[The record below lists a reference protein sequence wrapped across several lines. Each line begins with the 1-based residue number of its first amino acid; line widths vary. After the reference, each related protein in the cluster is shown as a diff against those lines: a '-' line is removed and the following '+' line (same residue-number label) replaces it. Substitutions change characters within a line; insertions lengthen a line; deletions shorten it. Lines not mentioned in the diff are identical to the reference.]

1 MLPTVGV
8 VSRTDSSTQAKLDAW
23 RARGADRFD
32 RVRFHFIE
40 ALHRRAVGQTGEA
53 RRILDERLGN
63 LIAAYAEDL
72 DRAMPSSEPDAGSS
86 EPARSVLAELLDS
99 IANRARADAGIAAAI
114 GLERHPHAATE
125 LKILED
131 VRETWSRVSAEKQF
145 RQSLDQVPTNAGPLN
160 SSSLVH
166 RSLLLMREVSPEYLR
181 QFLAYVDALSWL
193 ERMGGEGAGA
203 GPEAGRGGAGSK
215 GTRSKSR

>member
-1 MLPTVGV
+1 M
-8 VSRTDSSTQAKLDAW
+8 SRTDSSTQATLDAW
-23 RARGADRFD
+23 RARGADGFD

-63 LIAAYAEDL
+63 LIAAYADDL
-72 DRAMPSSEPDAGSS
+72 DRAMPSSEPDAGSR

-99 IANRARADAGIAAAI
+99 IANHARADAGSAAAI

-131 VRETWSRVSAEKQF
+131 VRETWSRVSA
-145 RQSLDQVPTNAGPLN
+145 
-160 SSSLVH
+160 
-166 RSLLLMREVSPEYLR
+166 
-181 QFLAYVDALSWL
+181 
-193 ERMGGEGAGA
+193 
-203 GPEAGRGGAGSK
+203 
-215 GTRSKSR
+215 

>member
-1 MLPTVGV
+1 MSP
-8 VSRTDSSTQAKLDAW
+8 TDSSTQVMLDDW
-23 RARGADRFD
+23 RARGADRLD

-40 ALHRRAVGQTGEA
+40 ALHRRAAKQTGEA
-53 RRILDERLGN
+53 RRLLEERLSN
-63 LIAAYAEDL
+63 LIAAYAD
-72 DRAMPSSEPDAGSS
+72 DVARAMPVPEADGGSGM
-86 EPARSVLAELLDS
+86 PARSALGDLLDS
-99 IANRARADAGIAAAI
+99 IASHARADAGGAAAI

-131 VRETWSRVSAEKQF
+131 VRETWSRVSAEKQL

-203 GPEAGRGGAGSK
+203 GLEVGRGGVS
-215 GTRSKSR
+215 SKSVKGKPPR

>member
-1 MLPTVGV
+1 M
-8 VSRTDSSTQAKLDAW
+8 
-23 RARGADRFD
+23 
-32 RVRFHFIE
+32 RFHFIE

-63 LIAAYAEDL
+63 LIAAYADDL
-72 DRAMPSSEPDAGSS
+72 DRAMPSSEPDAGSR

-99 IANRARADAGIAAAI
+99 IANHARADAGSAAAI
-114 GLERHPHAATE
+114 GLERHPHAAT
-125 LKILED
+125 LED
-131 VRETWSRVSAEKQF
+131 VRETWSRVSAEKQL

-203 GPEAGRGGAGSK
+203 GQEIGRAGAGSK
-215 GTRSKSR
+215 GARSKSR